1 MVAKEQSRASVVAS
15 TCGFLSAKAR
25 AKADTECSKVQSAK
39 DVLVTRTTEEGRTTR
54 AKEESETTRE
64 CRRLQRDEVIQ
75 TLHRSPWQN
84 FTNTCTM
91 LFGFTTLTNL
101 VKNRVLIPSRA
112 LRFFV
117 ALLLFVLM
125 SRSPAFRRMLTRFMF
140 WRYPRFSRQSDGCSV
155 SLDGRYL
162 CFEKNSDVRI
172 LPPRRHATNTPLVL
186 NFIGRHFQVGVT
198 DGTLYWMVEAPANGK
213 VRILTDDSESQTCF
227 GVGEPRIW
235 GVLIDLSQRTLY
247 LTIEKNVERLCFAK
261 DSITS
266 TEIWPVVRGLAGE
279 KIELVW

>member
-1 MVAKEQSRASVVAS
+1 MELQRIDGVDATPSASSVASAATLPGTASITLPDHCFQNAETVQTFINAWSHVMVAKEQSRASVVAS

-101 VKNRVLIPSRA
+101 VKNRVVIPSRA

-172 LPPRRHATNTPLVL
+172 LPPTARHEYP
-186 NFIGRHFQVGVT
+186 
-198 DGTLYWMVEAPANGK
+198 P
-213 VRILTDDSESQTCF
+213 SSQF
-227 GVGEPRIW
+227 YR
-235 GVLIDLSQRTLY
+235 
-247 LTIEKNVERLCFAK
+247 
-261 DSITS
+261 
-266 TEIWPVVRGLAGE
+266 
-279 KIELVW
+279 